1 MTVRANV
8 GLTYWV
14 DGKQRRVEA
23 GELAADIPAQSLPWL
38 IQQACVTVIED
49 EEQTDGEIR

>member
-14 DGKQRRVEA
+14 DGQRRRVEA
-23 GELAADIPAQSLPWL
+23 GEIATDIPAQSLPWL
-38 IQQACVTVIED
+38 IDQECVTVIED
-49 EEQTDGEIR
+49 EDQTDGEIR

>member
-14 DGKQRRVEA
+14 DGQRRRVEA
-23 GELAADIPAQSLPWL
+23 GEIATDIPAQSLPWL
-38 IQQACVTVIED
+38 IQQQCVTVIE
-49 EEQTDGEIR
+49 EEGDIDG